1 MKMNLAVTAMMAA
14 VICVLA
20 PFSIPIGPVPVSLTS
35 LVIYFYIFVFGW
47 RMTAVSYLVYV
58 LIGAVGL
65 PVFSGFAGGLGKLM
79 GPTGGYIAGML
90 PMAFVAG
97 MAAEKCR
104 NRGVQLLFMILGTA
118 LCYILG
124 TAWFCRSM
132 DVSVSAAMGLCV
144 LPFIPGDLVK
154 MLVALKF
161 GSSVRRRIAVL

>member
-90 PMAFVAG
+90 PMAIVAG

-104 NRGVQLLFMILGTA
+104 NRGV
-118 LCYILG
+118 
-124 TAWFCRSM
+124 
-132 DVSVSAAMGLCV
+132 
-144 LPFIPGDLVK
+144 
-154 MLVALKF
+154 
-161 GSSVRRRIAVL
+161 